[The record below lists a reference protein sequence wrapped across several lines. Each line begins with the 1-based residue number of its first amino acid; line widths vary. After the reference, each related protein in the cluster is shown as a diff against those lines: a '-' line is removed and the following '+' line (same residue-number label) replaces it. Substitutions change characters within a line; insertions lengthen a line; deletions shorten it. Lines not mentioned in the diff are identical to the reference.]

1 MWIIWITSL
10 AFPFVSH
17 SVDRSKSSISW
28 LLTVLVGA
36 GTVLVVEDVSATIYL
51 GSLLTHRGVD
61 KTGLQLNFAVEMAK
75 AVRRLSVFGNLQLL
89 E

>member
-1 MWIIWITSL
+1 MRIIWITSL
-10 AFPFVSH
+10 ELPFISH

-36 GTVLVVEDVSATIYL
+36 VTVLVVEDVSATIYP
-51 GSLLTHRGVD
+51 GFPLTHRGVD
-61 KTGLQLNFAVEMAK
+61 KTGLELNFTVEMAK
-75 AVRRLSVFGNLQLL
+75 AVGRLSVFGNLQLL